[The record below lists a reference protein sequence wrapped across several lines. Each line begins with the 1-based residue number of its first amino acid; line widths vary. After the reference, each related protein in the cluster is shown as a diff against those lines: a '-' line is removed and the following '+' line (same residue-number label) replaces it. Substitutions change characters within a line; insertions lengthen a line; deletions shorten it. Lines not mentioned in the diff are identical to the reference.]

1 MSIREN
7 IKFSANLE
15 QLFSDL

>member
-7 IKFSANLE
+7 ITFSANLE
-15 QLFSDL
+15 QLFSAL